1 MAFEPSI
8 RHFAAAEHTRTKPI
22 IASHRSHRATPDKM
36 TKYKPNNSLSMRKKN
51 YEIIPIVES
60 EIVPDMSLEL
70 IKGGGY
76 NHLCSKGY

>member
-1 MAFEPSI
+1 
-8 RHFAAAEHTRTKPI
+8 
-22 IASHRSHRATPDKM
+22 
-36 TKYKPNNSLSMRKKN
+36 MRKKN

-76 NHLCSKGY
+76 TTHCTRHECIGGYEEGKCAKRNNCGIFCWQCKENKEDDKTDFT